1 MNRIAIKIG
10 SNVLTRQDGKLDI
23 TNMSSLVDQI
33 ANLHGKGYEVILIS
47 SGAVA
52 SGRTVL
58 QEVGKMDT
66 ISERQLFSAIGQ
78 VRLMNRYADFFDT
91 HGIVCAQ
98 VLTTKND
105 FSTREHYLNQRNCLE
120 VMLANKVIP
129 IVNENDTISITELMF
144 TDNDELSGMIATM
157 MGCQQLIILSNIDGI
172 CNGNP
177 NDENTKLIARI
188 DPSIDNPEEFFQTAK
203 SSRGRGGIQ
212 TKYNIA
218 KKLAEEGIEVIIANG
233 KKAGLLVDLLEGEH
247 ALCTRIQCDTKSIS
261 SVKKWLAHSEDFSKG
276 EIHINVG
283 LEERL
288 NNSKAVSI
296 LPIGV
301 MKVVGNF
308 EIDDVVKIISESDD
322 ELGIGKISVDSKTCN
337 NIIGLSQQKPII
349 HYDYLYIY
357 KN

>member
-1 MNRIAIKIG
+1 MNRVAIKIG
-10 SNVLTRQDGKLDI
+10 SNVLTREDGKLDI

-33 ANLHGKGYEVILIS
+33 ADLHAKGYEVILIS

-52 SGRTVL
+52 SGRTIL
-58 QEVGKMDT
+58 HDADKMDA

-78 VRLMNRYADFFDT
+78 VKLINRYADFLDT

-105 FSTREHYLNQRNCLE
+105 FSTRLHYLNQRNCLE
-120 VMLANKVIP
+120 VMLSNKVIP

-172 CNGNP
+172 YDGNP
-177 NDENTKLIARI
+177 TDPDAKLLKII
-188 DPSIDNPEEFFQTAK
+188 DPSIDNPEVFFQKVK
-203 SSRGRGGIQ
+203 SSSGRGGIQ

-218 KKLAEEGIEVIIANG
+218 KKLAEEGLDVIIANG
-233 KKAGLLVDLLEGEH
+233 KRPNILLDILSGRDV
-247 ALCTRIQCDTKSIS
+247 ASTTIRSSNKSIS
-261 SVKKWLAHSEDFSKG
+261 SLKKWLAHSNDFSKG
-276 EIHINVG
+276 EIHINAC
-283 LEERL
+283 LEDRL
-288 NNSKAVSI
+288 NDSKAVSI

-301 MKVVGNF
+301 VKVIGHF
-308 EIDDVVKIISESDD
+308 EIDDVVKIISDTGD
-322 ELGIGKISVDSKTCN
+322 ELGIGKVSSDSDTCK
-337 NIIGLSQQKPII
+337 NILGLQQQKPII
-349 HYDYLYIY
+349 HYDYLYLY